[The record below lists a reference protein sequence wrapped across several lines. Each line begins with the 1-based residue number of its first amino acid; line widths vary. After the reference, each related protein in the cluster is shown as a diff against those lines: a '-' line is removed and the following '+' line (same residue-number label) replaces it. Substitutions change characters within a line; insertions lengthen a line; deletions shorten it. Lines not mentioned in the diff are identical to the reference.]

1 MNTPPRI
8 SPNKVL
14 QLQLIYK
21 NYHLL
26 LKNNKE
32 RGGGGG
38 GLITFLLLKK
48 GSLIREGGLIEELRN
63 IFFLY
68 SFFFICFSL
77 KTARVQ
83 SKEEIARQASP
94 YNSTVYVGNLP
105 PYCTGNI

>member
-1 MNTPPRI
+1 M
-8 SPNKVL
+8 
-14 QLQLIYK
+14 
-21 NYHLL
+21 
-26 LKNNKE
+26 LK
-32 RGGGGG
+32 RDGGGGG